1 MDLTFATSSA
11 GAWTVLSV
19 EGELDLHTA
28 PSLSERLLELGEVPS
43 PRLAVDMTNVT
54 FMDSSGLGVL
64 VATLKRQRE
73 RGGELALVGTSGPPL
88 KVLTITGLD
97 KVIPTVGSVGELP
110 S

>member
-1 MDLTFATSSA
+1 MDLTFATTTA

-28 PSLSERLLELGEVPS
+28 PSLSERLLELGDARPLH
-43 PRLAVDMTNVT
+43 LAVDMTNVT

-64 VATLKRQRE
+64 VSTLKRQRE
-73 RGGELALVGTSGPPL
+73 RGGELALIGATGSPL

-97 KVIPTVGSVGELP
+97 RVIPTVGSVDELP